1 MSFRQLLC
9 VKLRWSLPIGFLSGF
24 AIVLKEKIGEIGRMT
39 AAMKDVQKDNY
50 LFSSNAAFV
59 EEQYA
64 LFLQDPSAVGA
75 DWRALFSDEKFTAAM
90 AGNGAV
96 VNEADHRAIREE
108 FKRLARHP
116 HAAQVTPSAESVSHC
131 LDAKQVAVLQ
141 LINAYRFR
149 GHEHADL
156 DPLELRDQDLVPE
169 LHPAFHKLG
178 EADMD
183 TVFNTGSLV
192 GKKTAPLKDILEVL
206 HRSYCGHVGLE
217 YMHITDTQ
225 QKRWVQQR
233 VEGGIQHEFS
243 DAQRLDMLNSILAA
257 TEFERYLHTRY
268 VGQKRFSL
276 EGAECLIPMLRQLVQ
291 QAGENKVDEVVI
303 GMAHRGRLN
312 VLTNILGKAP
322 SSLFEEFEGNSAG
335 EAVNGSGDVKYHQGF
350 SSDIETPG
358 GIVHLALLFN
368 PSHLEIVSPVVGG
381 SVRARQHRRKDKAGS
396 MVLPVLI
403 HGDAAFSGQGV
414 VMENFQM
421 SHARGFS
428 VGGTVHIIINNQIGF
443 TTSNPLD
450 SRSTTYCTEV
460 ARMIQAPIF
469 HVNGD
474 DPEAVARVM
483 KIALDFRMVY
493 RKDVVVDMVCYR
505 RHGHSEADE
514 PAATQPI
521 MYKKIRQHA
530 RVAQL
535 YADQLLDDGLVTAE
549 QLDAIN
555 LQYRDK
561 LDNGETVAPD
571 VANKYYDKPY
581 WVNWTPYLDNEWHED
596 VDTRKSQAYVQD
608 VVNRLN
614 KLPENVTPH
623 TSVRRILDEREKMAK
638 GEMPMDW
645 GFAETVAYASLV
657 EEGFP
662 VRFSGQDSGR
672 GTFFHRH
679 AIIHDQQTG
688 NSYTPLQNLSEEQG
702 DFVVIDSLLSEEAV
716 LAFEYGYS
724 TAAPYA
730 LVIWEAQFGDFA
742 NGAQVVIDQFIT
754 SGNAKWGRASGLVMF
769 LPHGFDGQGPE
780 HSSARLERYLQL
792 CAENNVQV
800 CIPSEPAQMFHML
813 RRQMLRKI
821 RMPLIVMTPKSLLRH
836 KLSTSRLEDLSD
848 GEFRMVLDDPD
859 GLDTKKVSRVV
870 ICSGK
875 VFFDLLDARR
885 KRELDNVALIRVEQL
900 YPFPTEK
907 FCDVLALYP
916 KAKQV
921 VWCQEEPQNQGAWQ
935 YIWPTLRDAKREE
948 QTLSYAGRPA
958 SAAPAVGSYKKH
970 IEQLQA
976 LIDTALSE

>member
-1 MSFRQLLC
+1 M
-9 VKLRWSLPIGFLSGF
+9 K
-24 AIVLKEKIGEIGRMT
+24 K
-39 AAMKDVQKDNY
+39 AAMKAMQDNSY
-50 LFSSNAAFV
+50 LFSANAGFV

-64 LFLQDPSAVGA
+64 VFLKDPSAVSA
-75 DWRALFSDEKFTAAM
+75 DWRALFSDEQFSGSRAEDGVSGTGVDHQAIRDEFRRMARQPRMPTAAN
-90 AGNGAV
+90 AAV
-96 VNEADHRAIREE
+96 PE
-108 FKRLARHP
+108 K
-116 HAAQVTPSAESVSHC
+116 SC

-156 DPLELRDQDLVPE
+156 DPLELRDQNLVPE
-169 LHPAFHKLG
+169 LHPAFYKLSDD
-178 EADMD
+178 DMA

-192 GKKTAPLKDILEVL
+192 GEDTAPLQEILEIL
-206 HRSYCGHVGLE
+206 RRSYCGHIGLE

-225 QKRWVQQR
+225 QKRWIQQR
-233 VEGGIQHEFS
+233 VEGAGSRYEFPKK
-243 DAQRLDMLNSILAA
+243 QRLDMLKSILSAS
-257 TEFERYLHTRY
+257 EFERYLHTRY

-291 QAGENKVDEVVI
+291 QAGENKVAEVVI

-322 SSLFEEFEGNSAG
+322 SSLFDEFEGKSAG
-335 EAVNGSGDVKYHQGF
+335 QVVNGSGDVKYHQGF
-350 SSDIETPG
+350 SSDIETAG

-368 PSHLEIVSPVVGG
+368 PSHLEIVGPVVGG
-381 SVRARQHRRKDKAGS
+381 SVRARQHRRKDTTGS

-414 VMENFQM
+414 VMENFNM
-421 SHARGFS
+421 SQARGFS
-428 VGGTVHIIINNQIGF
+428 IGGTVHIIINNQIGF

-474 DPEAVARVM
+474 DPEAVARII

-514 PAATQPI
+514 PAATQPM

-535 YADQLLDDGLVTAE
+535 YADQLIDDDIVSADDV
-549 QLDAIN
+549 DAMN
-555 LQYRDK
+555 LQYRDS

-571 VANKYYDKPY
+571 IVNKYYDKPY
-581 WVNWTPYLDNEWHED
+581 WVDWKPYQETDWTENS
-596 VDTRKSQAYVQD
+596 DTRKSPSYIQD
-608 VVNRLN
+608 VVSRLYH
-614 KLPENVTPH
+614 LPDNMMPH
-623 TSVRRILDEREKMAK
+623 ASVRRILDDRHKMARN
-638 GEMPMDW
+638 EMPMDW
-645 GFAETVAYASLV
+645 GFAETMAYASLV
-657 EEGFP
+657 EEGYP
-662 VRFSGQDSGR
+662 VRLSGQDSGR

-688 NSYTPLQNLSEEQG
+688 ESYTPLQHLAEEQG

-716 LAFEYGYS
+716 LGFEYGFS
-724 TAAPYA
+724 TAAPDA

-754 SGNAKWGRASGLVMF
+754 SGFSKWGRLSGLVMF

-800 CIPSEPAQMFHML
+800 CMPSEPAQMFHML
-813 RRQMLRKI
+813 RRQVLRKM
-821 RMPLIVMTPKSLLRH
+821 RTPLIVMTPKSLLRH

-848 GEFRMVLDDPD
+848 GEFKTVIDDPD
-859 GLDTKKVSRVV
+859 GLDAKKVTRIVV
-870 ICSGK
+870 CSGK

-885 KRELDNVALIRVEQL
+885 KRELHTVALIRIEQL
-900 YPFPTEK
+900 YPFPTTQ
-907 FCDVLALYP
+907 FCDVLEAYP
-916 KAKQV
+916 KAKQI

-935 YIWPTLRDAKREE
+935 YIRPTLRDSK
-948 QTLSYAGRPA
+948 QDKQVLSYAGRPA
-958 SAAPAVGSYKKH
+958 AAAPAVGSYKKH
-970 IEQLQA
+970 IQQLQS

>member
-1 MSFRQLLC
+1 
-9 VKLRWSLPIGFLSGF
+9 
-24 AIVLKEKIGEIGRMT
+24 MT
-39 AAMKDVQKDNY
+39 AGMKDMQDSSY

-64 LFLQDPSAVGA
+64 IFLRDPSAVSA
-75 DWRALFSDEKFTAAM
+75 DWRTLFSSEEFSSEMFPGGIIPGGKHAGITAS
-90 AGNGAV
+90 GEPPV
-96 VNEADHRAIREE
+96 SEADHQLIQEE
-108 FKRLARHP
+108 FKRLARQP
-116 HAAQVTPSAESVSHC
+116 HRIVLSAEPAQNKPC
-131 LDAKQVAVLQ
+131 LDSRQVSVLQ

-156 DPLELRDQDLVPE
+156 DPLILRDQNLVPE
-169 LHPAFHKLG
+169 LHPAFHKLS
-178 EADMD
+178 EEDMD

-192 GKKTAPLKDILEVL
+192 GEDTAPLKEILEVL
-206 HRSYCGHVGLE
+206 RRAYCGHVGLE

-233 VEGGIQHEFS
+233 VEGSGSHYEFS
-243 DAQRLDMLNSILAA
+243 AAQRLDMLNSILSAS
-257 TEFERYLHTRY
+257 EFERYLHTRY

-291 QAGENKVDEVVI
+291 QAGESNVAEVVI

-335 EAVNGSGDVKYHQGF
+335 QVVHGSGDVKYHQGF

-381 SVRARQHRRKDKAGS
+381 SVRARQHRRKDKTGGV
-396 MVLPVLI
+396 VLPVLI

-421 SHARGFS
+421 SQARGFNI
-428 VGGTVHIIINNQIGF
+428 GGTVHIIINNQIGF

-460 ARMIQAPIF
+460 ARMVQAPIF

-474 DPEAVARVM
+474 DPEAVVRVM

-514 PAATQPI
+514 PAATQPM

-535 YADQLLDDGLVTAE
+535 YADKLVDEGIISAE
-549 QLDAIN
+549 KIDIIN
-555 LQYRDK
+555 LQYRDG
-561 LDNGETVAPD
+561 LDNGNTVAPD
-571 VANKYYDKPY
+571 VVNKYYDKPY
-581 WVNWTPYLDNEWHED
+581 WVDWVPYLETSWDEN
-596 VDTRKSQAYVQD
+596 VDTRKPQSYVLD
-608 VVNRLN
+608 VVNRLY
-614 KLPENVTPH
+614 KLPENITPH
-623 TSVRRILDEREKMAK
+623 ASVRRILDDRYKMAK
-638 GEMPMDW
+638 GEVPMDW
-645 GFAETVAYASLV
+645 GFAETMAYASLV
-657 EEGFP
+657 EEAYP
-662 VRFSGQDSGR
+662 IRLSGQDSGR

-679 AIIHDQQTG
+679 AIIHDQKNG
-688 NSYTPLQNLSEEQG
+688 ESYTPLQHLAEDQG

-716 LAFEYGYS
+716 LGFEYGYS

-754 SGNAKWGRASGLVMF
+754 SGASKWGRLSGLVMF

-800 CIPSEPAQMFHML
+800 CMPSEPAQMFHML
-813 RRQMLRKI
+813 RRQMLRKM
-821 RMPLIVMTPKSLLRH
+821 RTPLIVMTPKSLLRH

-848 GEFRMVLDDPD
+848 GEFKTVIDDPD
-859 GLDTKKVSRVV
+859 KLDAKKVTRVV
-870 ICSGK
+870 VCSGK

-885 KRELDNVALIRVEQL
+885 KREIENVALIRIEQL
-900 YPFPTEK
+900 YPFPTAN
-907 FCDVLALYP
+907 FCHVLEAYT

-935 YIWPTLRDAKREE
+935 YIWSTLRDSKKDK
-948 QTLSYAGRPA
+948 QVLSYAGRPA

-970 IEQLQA
+970 IQQLQA
-976 LIDTALSE
+976 LVDTALSK

>member
-1 MSFRQLLC
+1 M
-9 VKLRWSLPIGFLSGF
+9 
-24 AIVLKEKIGEIGRMT
+24 ADT
-39 AAMKDVQKDNY
+39 MKNMQNSSY

-64 LFLQDPSAVGA
+64 IFLRDPSAVSA
-75 DWRALFSDEKFTAAM
+75 DWRALFSEKKFS
-90 AGNGAV
+90 GVPGEGESPLSEV
-96 VNEADHRAIREE
+96 DHQSIREE
-108 FKRLARHP
+108 FKQLARQP
-116 HAAQVTPSAESVSHC
+116 QALAPANQQTQNKSC

-169 LHPAFHKLG
+169 LHPAFHKLSD
-178 EADMD
+178 EDMD

-192 GKKTAPLKDILEVL
+192 AGESVPLKEIIEVL
-206 HRSYCGHVGLE
+206 RRAYCGHVGLE

-233 VEGGIQHEFS
+233 VEGSAGQHTFS
-243 DAQRLDMLNSILAA
+243 RSQRVDMLKSILSA

-276 EGAECLIPMLRQLVQ
+276 EGAECLIPMLHQLVQ
-291 QAGENKVDEVVI
+291 QAGENKVSEVVI

-312 VLTNILGKAP
+312 VLTNVLGKDP
-322 SSLFEEFEGNSAG
+322 SSLFDEFEGKSAAQS
-335 EAVNGSGDVKYHQGF
+335 ENGSGDVKYHQGF
-350 SSDIETPG
+350 SSDIDTPG

-381 SVRARQHRRKDKAGS
+381 SVRARQHRRKDKTGS

-414 VMENFQM
+414 VMENFNM
-421 SHARGFS
+421 SQARGFS

-474 DPEAVARVM
+474 DPEAVARVI

-535 YADQLLDDGLVTAE
+535 YADQLIDDGVVTAE
-549 QLDAIN
+549 EVDAMN
-555 LQYRDK
+555 LQYRDG
-561 LDNGETVAPD
+561 LDNGETVALD
-571 VANKYYDKPY
+571 VVNKYYDKPY
-581 WVNWTPYLDNEWHED
+581 WVDWVPYLETDWDED
-596 VDTRKSQAYVQD
+596 VDTRKPHAYVEAT
-608 VVNRLN
+608 VNRLY
-614 KLPENVTPH
+614 KLPENVMPH
-623 TSVRRILDEREKMAK
+623 TSVQRILDDRCKMAV

-645 GFAETVAYASLV
+645 GFAETMAYASLI
-657 EEGFP
+657 EEGYP
-662 VRFSGQDSGR
+662 IRLSGQDSGR

-679 AIIHDQQTG
+679 AIIHDQQSG
-688 NSYTPLQNLSEEQG
+688 DSYTPLQHLSEEQG

-716 LAFEYGYS
+716 LGFEYGYS

-754 SGNAKWGRASGLVMF
+754 SGASKWGRLSGLVMF

-800 CIPSEPAQMFHML
+800 CMPSEPAQMFHLL
-813 RRQMLRKI
+813 RRQMLRKM
-821 RMPLIVMTPKSLLRH
+821 RTPLIVMTPKSLLRH
-836 KLSTSRLEDLSD
+836 KLSTSQLADLS
-848 GEFRMVLDDPD
+848 ESTFKTVMDDPD
-859 GLDTKKVSRVV
+859 ELDVKKVTRVV
-870 ICSGK
+870 VCSGK

-885 KRELDNVALIRVEQL
+885 KRELQNIALIRVEQL
-900 YPFPTEK
+900 YPFPTES
-907 FCDVLALYP
+907 FCALLESYP
-916 KAKQV
+916 NAKDI

-935 YIWPTLRDAKREE
+935 YIWPMLRDSKQEE
-948 QTLSYAGRPA
+948 QVLSYAGRPA
-958 SAAPAVGSYKKH
+958 SAAPAVGNYKMH
-970 IEQLQA
+970 IKQLQS

>member
-1 MSFRQLLC
+1 
-9 VKLRWSLPIGFLSGF
+9 
-24 AIVLKEKIGEIGRMT
+24 MT
-39 AAMKDVQKDNY
+39 AAMKDLQENSY
-50 LFSSNAAFV
+50 LFSTNAAFV
-59 EEQYA
+59 EQQYA
-64 LFLQDPSAVGA
+64 AFLQDPSSVSA
-75 DWRALFSDEKFTAAM
+75 DWRAFFSRLAE
-90 AGNGAV
+90 AGESDT
-96 VNEADHRAIREE
+96 EADHQAIREA
-108 FKRLARHP
+108 FKQLAQQPAQRH
-116 HAAQVTPSAESVSHC
+116 ASSRTSLGKQC

-156 DPLELRDQDLVPE
+156 DPLELRDQNLVPE

-178 EADMD
+178 EEDMD

-192 GKKTAPLKDILEVL
+192 GEETATLREIVEILR
-206 HRSYCGHVGLE
+206 RSYCGHVGLE

-225 QKRWVQQR
+225 QKRWIQQR
-233 VEGGIQHEFS
+233 VEGNGPQYRFPPE
-243 DAQRLDMLNSILAA
+243 QRLDMLKAILSA

-276 EGAECLIPMLRQLVQ
+276 EGAECLIPMLRQLLQ
-291 QAGENKVDEVVI
+291 QAGENRVAEVVI

-312 VLTNILGKAP
+312 VLTNILGKDPAT
-322 SSLFEEFEGNSAG
+322 LFEEFEGNASG
-335 EAVNGSGDVKYHQGF
+335 PTENGSGDVKYHQGF
-350 SSDIETPG
+350 SSDIDTPG

-381 SVRARQHRRKDKAGS
+381 SVRARQHRRKDTAGGQ
-396 MVLPVLI
+396 VLPVLI

-421 SHARGFS
+421 SQARGFNI
-428 VGGTVHIIINNQIGF
+428 GGTVHIIINNQIGF

-450 SRSTTYCTEV
+450 ARSTTYCTEV

-474 DPEAVARVM
+474 DPEAVAWVM
-483 KIALDFRMVY
+483 KMAMDFRMVY

-514 PAATQPI
+514 PAATQPM
-521 MYKKIRQHA
+521 MYRKIRQHA

-535 YADQLLDDGLVTAE
+535 YADRLIDDGVVTSDE
-549 QLDAIN
+549 IDAIN
-555 LQYRDK
+555 QQYRDR
-561 LDNGETVAPD
+561 LDKGETVAPD
-571 VANKYYDKPY
+571 VVTTYYNKPY
-581 WVNWTPYLDNEWHED
+581 WVDWTPYLDASWDEE
-596 VDTRKSQAYVQD
+596 VDTSIAQEYVRD
-608 VVNRLN
+608 VMERLYT
-614 KLPENVTPH
+614 LPEKISLHP
-623 TSVRRILDEREKMAK
+623 SVKRIFDERRKMAR
-638 GEMPMDW
+638 GEAPMDW
-645 GFAETVAYASLV
+645 GFGETLAYASLA
-657 EEGFP
+657 EEACP
-662 VRFSGQDSGR
+662 IRLSGQDSGR

-688 NSYTPLQNLSEEQG
+688 ESYTPLQHLSKEQG

-716 LAFEYGYS
+716 LGFEYGFS

-754 SGNAKWGRASGLVMF
+754 SGASKWGRLSGLVMF
-769 LPHGFDGQGPE
+769 LPHGFEGQGPE

-800 CIPSEPAQMFHML
+800 CVPSEPAQMFHML
-813 RRQMLRKI
+813 RRQMLRKL
-821 RMPLIVMTPKSLLRH
+821 RTPLIVMTPKSLLRH
-836 KLSTSRLEDLSD
+836 KLSTSRLEDLSS
-848 GEFRMVLDDPD
+848 GAFRTVIDDPD
-859 GLDTKKVSRVV
+859 KLNPDKVERLV

-885 KRELDNVALIRVEQL
+885 KRGLEHVALVRIEQL
-900 YPFPTEK
+900 YPFPTSEFCEMLEK
-907 FCDVLALYP
+907 YADS
-916 KAKQV
+916 KHI

-935 YIWPTLRDAKREE
+935 YIWPTLRDSK
-948 QTLSYAGRPA
+948 QNHQLLSYAGRPA

-970 IEQLQA
+970 IQQLQA
-976 LIDTALSE
+976 LIDTALAE